1 MEEGDWQIEE
11 PLSSWCVSDG
21 VHIGKLRHRAEKE
34 LLKQGDYKR
43 LQTGPQKGDKILR
56 LTVQKPV
63 VLDCEL

>member
-1 MEEGDWQIEE
+1 M
-11 PLSSWCVSDG
+11 LSPFYS
-21 VHIGKLRHRAEKE
+21 IGKLRHRAEKE